1 MNAIFERE
9 AVRKYTNEEV
19 EEEKIQKLIDAFQ
32 ASPCAMHQTDVMEL
46 SVITKSE
53 LLKKIEDSTDNSCYN
68 APLIF
73 MINTK
78 KDSQFGER
86 DASVAAENVM
96 VEAADL
102 GLGSVYVMG
111 GVFAL
116 NKFPEL
122 QRELGMDEGYE
133 TSVLMPI
140 GYPADK
146 EQVEDIEVIGI
157 KWLENKG
164 KYSKKVQ

>member
-96 VEAADL
+96 VEAAD
-102 GLGSVYVMG
+102 
-111 GVFAL
+111 
-116 NKFPEL
+116 
-122 QRELGMDEGYE
+122 
-133 TSVLMPI
+133 I
-140 GYPADK
+140 G
-146 EQVEDIEVIGI
+146 
-157 KWLENKG
+157 
-164 KYSKKVQ
+164 